1 MNALATLILRFKRP
15 EKREWKV
22 PLNLRFRGSEIP
34 VGLALVTLA
43 LFGTAIANLLTKK
56 IATIS
61 GVLFTV
67 GLFAVLVIS
76 ERITAAKKLSE
87 SKDLEKFLLEDK
99 PSVTRE
105 VVGVRAGNIL
115 VAVRN
120 YESLYPLE
128 KVLKKANTRHQ
139 DIVVLTARRMRGVR
153 QDQGSLTRDQI
164 FMNHEQ
170 KLFSIVVTMAEKEG
184 KKINM
189 LVVPGNDITDII
201 IRTALQLRST
211 KVVAGV
217 SNRMPMEEQARR
229 LGEAWEAAGPHSRG
243 LTLEL
248 IDRQMKSH
256 FFDIGPHPPRLWPVD
271 IGRVHEMWLKLTR
284 EKFGSELHHRDI
296 VGVALKRLDEDL
308 MSASK
313 EKEVLQDFYIELHSE
328 QHRREAGGHGSSEK
342 GPKGEAES

>member
-1 MNALATLILRFKRP
+1 
-15 EKREWKV
+15 
-22 PLNLRFRGSEIP
+22 
-34 VGLALVTLA
+34 
-43 LFGTAIANLLTKK
+43 
-56 IATIS
+56 
-61 GVLFTV
+61 
-67 GLFAVLVIS
+67 
-76 ERITAAKKLSE
+76 
-87 SKDLEKFLLEDK
+87 LEDK
-99 PSVTRE
+99 PSITRE
-105 VVGVRAGNIL
+105 AVDVRAGNIL

-128 KVLKKANTRHQ
+128 KILKKANTRHQ

-153 QDQGSLTRDQI
+153 QDQGPLTREQI
-164 FMNHEQ
+164 FMTHEQ
-170 KLFSIVVTMAEKEG
+170 KLFSIVVSMAEKEG

-201 IRTALQLRST
+201 VRTALQLKSS
-211 KVVAGV
+211 KVVAGI

-229 LGEAWEAAGPHSRG
+229 LGEAWETAGPHTRG

-308 MSASK
+308 MNPNR
-313 EKEVLQDFYIELHSE
+313 EREVLQDFYIELHSE
-328 QHRREAGGHGSSEK
+328 QHRRESGDHGSHEK
-342 GPKGEAES
+342 KPKGEAES